1 LKLKITLRECTTKM
15 KWLERI
21 FLTIISIVVGFI
33 CYPVIVEFYSIT
45 FKKEISISEALNVIA
60 TIVAAYIISLLIQKR
75 YNERRLEKDLV
86 IHSVKVIFET
96 IKKIEN
102 LISTANETTIGP
114 SNQYEAQISKERSQ
128 EIISQFNLLSKQ
140 LIEIKEECEDFD
152 FKKVK
157 TNFNDANDRFITF
170 KKRATGGKFP
180 SIYSKNVLNDLHKK
194 IREFKKAIRKVL
206 VDINRT

>member
-1 LKLKITLRECTTKM
+1 MKFKITLRECTTKM

-86 IHSVKVIFET
+86 IQSVKVIFET
-96 IKKIEN
+96 IKKIEH
-102 LISTANETTIGP
+102 LITTANETATEP
-114 SNQYEAQISKERSQ
+114 SNQYEAQISKQRSQ
-128 EIISQFNLLSKQ
+128 EIIFHFNILSKQ